1 MRASTQAPE
10 KTKGAAPD
18 QENAPSV
25 TNDANDSAVRA
36 EDKAF
41 FTVQA
46 KLALAGHA
54 FYRTRKLDGTILF
67 LAGRWGCFRE
77 LKNLEAAA
85 AMLMQIGGQS

>member
-1 MRASTQAPE
+1 MRAATQAPE

-46 KLALAGHA
+46 KLAMPGRAR
-54 FYRTRKLDGTILF
+54 YRTTIFDGTIPF

-77 LKNLEAAA
+77 LKYLEAAA
-85 AMLMQIGGQS
+85 AMLMQIGGHS